1 MDKPRILIVEDELI
15 IAIEIEKTLQDL
27 GYEVVSIVD
36 NGNEALKKVEQD
48 TPDLIL
54 MDIRIK
60 GKMDGIEV
68 ATQIHSQLEVPIIF
82 LTAYADENKLERAK
96 LALPYGYLLK
106 PVQDRDLKVTIEI
119 ALYAA
124 KANTERNQ
132 AQEDLKKSNEELMY
146 LKNQLKEEN
155 IYLREEIKLSHN
167 FDEIISNNKKF
178 MEVLEK
184 VEQVAASEITV
195 LILGETGTG
204 KELLA
209 RAVHNLSNRRDHP
222 LVKVNC
228 ATLTPNLIESELFGH
243 EKGAFTGAISAR
255 KGRFELADNGTIFL
269 DEIGDLPM
277 DLQAK
282 LLRVLQEGEFVKLG
296 GTKTIK
302 VNVRVI
308 AATNRDL
315 AKMRSEKLFRD
326 DLFFRLDVFP
336 ITSPPLRERK
346 DDIPELVSHFVK
358 KFNKKTGKN
367 VDIIPHKVIKVLQTL
382 QWPGNIRELEN
393 MIERAVVQ
401 SQGNLLELKGSA
413 KNQVTS
419 QHAKTLLT
427 LDQLQKEHILYVLK
441 QTDGQISGDAGAA
454 KILGL
459 KPTTLE
465 SRMKKLGIT
474 SRKNFTS

>member
-1 MDKPRILIVEDELI
+1 MNRPRILIVEDEQI
-15 IAIEIEKTLQDL
+15 IAIEIENVLQNL

-36 NGNEALKKVEQD
+36 NGNETLKKVEQD

-68 ATQIHSQLEVPIIF
+68 ATQIHSQFEVPIIF
-82 LTAYADENKLERAK
+82 MTAYADEDKLERAK
-96 LALPYGYLLK
+96 LAMPYGYLLK

-119 ALYAA
+119 ALYTA
-124 KANTERNQ
+124 KANAERNQ
-132 AQEDLKKSNEELMY
+132 AQEDLKKSNEELTY

-155 IYLREEIKLSHN
+155 TYLQEEIKTNHN
-167 FDEIISNNKKF
+167 FNEIISNNQNF
-178 MEVLEK
+178 MAVLEK
-184 VEQVAASEITV
+184 VEQVAASQTTV

-209 RAVHNLSNRRDHP
+209 RAVHNLSNRKDHP
-222 LVKVNC
+222 LIKINC
-228 ATLTPNLIESELFGH
+228 ATLSPNLIESELFGH

-282 LLRVLQEGEFVKLG
+282 LLRVLQEGEFEKLG

-315 AKMRSEKLFRD
+315 ADMRAKKLFRD

-336 ITSPPLRERK
+336 IISPPLRERK
-346 DDIPELVSHFVK
+346 DDIPRLVRHFVR
-358 KFNKKTGKN
+358 KFNKKTGKTIE
-367 VDIIPHKVIKVLQTL
+367 IIPQSVMKVLQTL

-393 MIERAVVQ
+393 LIERAVLQ
-401 SQGNLLELKGSA
+401 SRGNQLELKGNT
-413 KNQVTS
+413 KNPVTS
-419 QHAKTLLT
+419 LHSKALLT
-427 LDQLQKEHILYVLK
+427 LDQLQKEHILHVLK
-441 QTDGQISGDAGAA
+441 STNGQISGDAGAA
-454 KILGL
+454 RILGL
-459 KPTTLE
+459 KPTTLD
-465 SRMKKLGIT
+465 SRMKKLGIM
-474 SRKNFTS
+474 SSKKFSF